1 MRNGSESV
9 RKKPQVSLPYCI
21 HASEGKNPFD
31 VFRIFRKINTA
42 QALSQQYDVVVTN
55 PPYRGMTDCNK
66 TLRKSLITS
75 TTFETS
81 SVLSCPSSASVISY
95 IWQFN
100 KFRFVRVLIGVLLG
114 DDTSKS
120 ALLGDD
126 TQKPLVGRVVQKS
139 LSDEVDKKTPFAI
152 Y

>member
-21 HASEGKNPFD
+21 HAFQL
-31 VFRIFRKINTA
+31 V
-42 QALSQQYDVVVTN
+42 
-55 PPYRGMTDCNK
+55 
-66 TLRKSLITS
+66 
-75 TTFETS
+75 
-81 SVLSCPSSASVISY
+81 
-95 IWQFN
+95 
-100 KFRFVRVLIGVLLG
+100 IGVLLG
-114 DDTSKS
+114 DDTLKN